1 MSWNRRQFHKEH
13 KVSRRSRVRLC
24 AVQCAE
30 CGRELANRHLV
41 HRFGERCRACW
52 QRVVGSPAEMASHV
66 ESAVLESA
74 TH

>member
-1 MSWNRRQFHKEH
+1 MSWSRHHSKKEH
-13 KVSRRSRVRLC
+13 KALRRSRVRLC
-24 AVQCAE
+24 VAHCAE

-52 QRVVGSPAEMASHV
+52 QRVVGSPAEIASHI